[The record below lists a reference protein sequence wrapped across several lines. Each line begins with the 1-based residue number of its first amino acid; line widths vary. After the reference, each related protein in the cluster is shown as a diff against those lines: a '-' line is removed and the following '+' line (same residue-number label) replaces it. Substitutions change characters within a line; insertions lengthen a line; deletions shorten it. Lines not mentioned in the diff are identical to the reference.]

1 MSIKDNSHI
10 KLGKRVKKSRAHP
23 SGWEYTNA
31 IPADIA
37 CIIALPGSSADN
49 SRKANG
55 FAKMIEE
62 TLLKKSLPIYSVEY
76 DYADR
81 AFRIDREALLANYG
95 QEDKTGPFIRYVKE
109 DEKTYIPQYIR
120 ELYAQTIAPRLRR
133 EDDTR
138 APIKQVAQRLNMLVF
153 ANHCQGSTVSF
164 QFERLMVQDMEK
176 LGYPEKTRDYLLK
189 QIHNIDVAPV
199 TPYGITKTTTFKFIS
214 FEDKIAMSV
223 RTPHIR
229 HILHRKI
236 EHQRFLDGLHGNE
249 TERKLG
255 NKPFSM
261 QYSMFCPTGN
271 ETVFAVNNMYPTD
284 ILQDPDYEGIEHTFA
299 PYSDKEDDDRTKQG
313 DLLSRTFRTTV
324 NWLAEHAKKNETEF
338 TELPNISKEA
348 AFTHLLHMANLNR
361 YNFITHE
368 TALLRARRNK
378 QTR

>member
-1 MSIKDNSHI
+1 MSIEDNSHI
-10 KLGKRVKKSRAHP
+10 KLGKRVKKSKAHP
-23 SGWEYTNA
+23 LGWEYTDA

-62 TLLKKSLPIYSVEY
+62 ILPKKSLPVYSIEY
-76 DYADR
+76 DYAER
-81 AFRIDREALLANYG
+81 KFRIDREALLANYG
-95 QEDKTGPFIRYVKE
+95 QEDKTGPFIRYVKDE
-109 DEKTYIPQYIR
+109 EKTYIPQYIR

-133 EDDTR
+133 EDGTR
-138 APIKQVAQRLNMLVF
+138 APIKQAAQRLNMLVF

-164 QFERLMVQDMEK
+164 QLERLMEQDMAE

-199 TPYGITKTTTFKFIS
+199 TPYGITQTTTFKFVS
-214 FEDKIAMSV
+214 LDDETAMSV
-223 RTPHIR
+223 RTPQIQ
-229 HILHRKI
+229 HILKRKR

-249 TERKLG
+249 TELSAG
-255 NKPFSM
+255 NKPFTM

-284 ILQDPDYEGIEHTFA
+284 IQQDPDYDGIEHTFA

-324 NWLAEHAKKNETEF
+324 KWLAEHAKKNETEL
-338 TELPNISKEA
+338 TELPNISKET
-348 AFTHLLHMANLNR
+348 AFSNLLSMANFNR
-361 YNFITHE
+361 YNFITRE
-368 TALLRARRNK
+368 TALLKARRGK
-378 QTR
+378 HAR